1 MADQLLDT
9 IRDVAEGQI
18 DFEGQRLADRL
29 ALALLSIS
37 GTVSFVIGVLLQ
49 DIKLSVYVGLLGT
62 ALTFVVIVPPWPF
75 FNKHPVKWLPAGSG
89 F

>member
-18 DFEGQRLADRL
+18 DFEGQRLVDRL
-29 ALALLSIS
+29 VLVLLSIC
-37 GTVSFVIGVLLQ
+37 GAISFIVGFALQ
-49 DIKLSVYVGLLGT
+49 DIKLALYVGLLGT
-62 ALTFVVIVPPWPF
+62 ALTFVVVVPPWPF
-75 FNKHPVKWLPAGSG
+75 FNNHPVKWLPAGSG